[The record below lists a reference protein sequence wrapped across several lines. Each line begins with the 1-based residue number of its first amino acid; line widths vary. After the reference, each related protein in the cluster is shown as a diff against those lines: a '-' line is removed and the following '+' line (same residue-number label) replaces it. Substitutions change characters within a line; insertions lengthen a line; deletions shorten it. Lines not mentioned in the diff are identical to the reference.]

1 MKTTTSLRRYV
12 ASLGSM
18 ACVLRKAKI
27 RVRLIV
33 AFAALALLVA
43 AAVAA
48 ASIIVGLAGA
58 RQQALQQLESVAVL
72 KEGELQTWVK
82 DMQLDLDAMLAEA
95 YQVERAR
102 SLLVGAYTVEF
113 QADAETTLGTNLER
127 VVDRGQRFDELFLI
141 DPQGKVVLSTNAARE
156 GRDESHEAYF
166 ERGLQES
173 YVHPVSIDPVSGQAS
188 VFTARPLL
196 DTFGDPVGVL
206 AGRASLRRA
215 NEIML
220 ERAGLGE
227 TGETYLV
234 AANRVALTDLRYT
247 SDGQMLTGGVI
258 AAAAGQANGSGLYD
272 DYRGVPVAGVYRWLP
287 ELQVA
292 LLAEQDQSDAFRAVR
307 TALALNAG
315 VAALSVL
322 LAVVCS
328 LFISRGIAT
337 PLANLARTATEIA
350 AGNLDRAADVDRED
364 EIGALAQAFN
374 HMTARL
380 REMLHNEHEQ
390 REHLQTTVQR
400 YAAHMSEVQRGNLSA
415 RLALNGHGR
424 PEDDPLTVLGRQLN
438 ETTASMQGMLGQ
450 VREAA
455 GELGSA
461 GTEILAATTQQ
472 ASGANEQSAA
482 IAQTTTTVDEVKV
495 IAEQSMK
502 RSQEVADVS
511 ARTVQ
516 VARTGQQAVQETIAS
531 MAQIKERVEGI
542 AENILALSEQTQ
554 QIGEIIATVNDIA
567 AQSNMLA
574 LNASV
579 EAARAGEH
587 GKGFSVVAVEV
598 RNLAEQSRQAT
609 AQVKAILSDIQ
620 RATNASVMA
629 TEEGTKGVDVGVRL
643 AGEAREAIGRLSAA
657 IEESAQA
664 ALQMV
669 AGGQQQASGIEQ
681 IALAMANINQA
692 TVQSL
697 ASTRQAEQT
706 AQNLNELARN
716 LSQAVESYQL

>member
-1 MKTTTSLRRYV
+1 MFGNKRREARMAVVRKITWGIGRKLAFAFAGLVTLTIIVGTAALVGIQAVQRSMDQAVNVTGQMAGLANQVNHDLLEARRMEGDYFLHYKEVGLETARNEYV
-12 ASLGSM
+12 AAVQQYVGAVHQYAAKMRSLGSDEELLARANQIDTLIDEYEAGFLKLVDLIEKRGVGDSALEGELNDATYELGKDVTTATELPNKDALM
-18 ACVLRKAKI
+18 VLLLTLRRHEKDYMLYGASQYVEDVHGRAAQLRLQLAASGLEDSVPLVDGYVAAFDAVVALDSEI
-27 RVRLIV
+27 ASTLENLRVTAESIV
-33 AFAALALLVA
+33 PLADEVA
-43 AAVAA
+43 AAAQNEQTQSLASVVRMARGILVAVFAGMFVSVVLGSTVATVMGRSIAGPIRSLNGA
-48 ASIIVGLAGA
+48 A
-58 RQQALQQLESVAVL
+58 RSVA
-72 KEGELQTWVK
+72 GG
-82 DMQLDLDAMLAEA
+82 DLEVQAH
-95 YQVERAR
+95 VR
-102 SLLVGAYTVEF
+102 SN
-113 QADAETTLGTNLER
+113 DET
-127 VVDRGQRFDELFLI
+127 
-141 DPQGKVVLSTNAARE
+141 
-156 GRDESHEAYF
+156 
-166 ERGLQES
+166 
-173 YVHPVSIDPVSGQAS
+173 
-188 VFTARPLL
+188 
-196 DTFGDPVGVL
+196 GVL
-206 AGRASLRRA
+206 ADVF
-215 NEIML
+215 N
-220 ERAGLGE
+220 
-227 TGETYLV
+227 
-234 AANRVALTDLRYT
+234 
-247 SDGQMLTGGVI
+247 QMI
-258 AAAAGQANGSGLYD
+258 GS
-272 DYRGVPVAGVYRWLP
+272 
-287 ELQVA
+287 
-292 LLAEQDQSDAFRAVR
+292 
-307 TALALNAG
+307 
-315 VAALSVL
+315 
-322 LAVVCS
+322 
-328 LFISRGIAT
+328 
-337 PLANLARTATEIA
+337 
-350 AGNLDRAADVDRED
+350 
-364 EIGALAQAFN
+364 
-374 HMTARL
+374 L
-380 REMLHNEHEQ
+380 REMLRNEREQ
-390 REHLQTTVQR
+390 REYLETTVRR
-400 YAAHMSEVQRGNLSA
+400 YVEFASAVGQGSLST
-415 RLALNGHGR
+415 RLALDGHGR

-438 ETTASMQGMLGQ
+438 EMTASMQGMLGQ
-450 VREAA
+450 IRDAA

-502 RSQEVADVS
+502 RSQEVAGIS
-511 ARTVQ
+511 ERTVRI
-516 VARTGQQAVQETIAS
+516 ARAGQQAVQETIAS

-629 TEEGTKGVDVGVRL
+629 TEEGTKGVDVGVQL
-643 AGEAREAIGRLSAA
+643 AGETREAIGRLSAA

-706 AQNLNELARN
+706 AQNLNELAHSLN
-716 LSQAVESYQL
+716 QIVELAQ